1 MLQCFW
7 RMKMDNIQL
16 QRHANNIRKNIVDM
30 VYAAQ
35 SGHPGGSLGC
45 ADIITYLYF
54 EEMDINK
61 DNVSSKDRDR
71 FVLSKGHC
79 SPALYAVLKE
89 KELIDEDLLTFRK
102 LGSKLQ
108 GHPSTSFL
116 DAVDMSTGSL
126 GQGVSCAVGMALA
139 NKLDNNNHTIYCL
152 VGDGE
157 AEEGIVWEALM
168 AAAHYK
174 LDNLVVIFDNNGL
187 QIDGNVQDVIGP
199 LPLKEKALAFGAHTV
214 EINGNDFDEIRSAFK
229 ERVKDK
235 PTVIVAHT
243 VKGKGVSYM
252 ENNAGWHGKA
262 PKEDDYLIAK
272 KDLEVSE

>member
-1 MLQCFW
+1 
-7 RMKMDNIQL
+7 MDNKEL
-16 QRHANNIRKNIVDM
+16 QKHANNIRKDIIDM

-54 EEMDINK
+54 EKMDINK
-61 DNVSSKDRDR
+61 ENANSKDRDR

-89 KELIDEDLLTFRK
+89 KGLIDADLKTFRQ
-102 LGSKLQ
+102 LGSPLQ
-108 GHPSTSFL
+108 GHPSTNYL
-116 DAVDMSTGSL
+116 KAVDISSGSL

-139 NKLDNNNHTIYCL
+139 NKLDHNNHNIYCL

-157 AEEGIVWEALM
+157 SEEGIVWEALM

-174 LDNLVVIFDNNGL
+174 LDNLYIIFDNNGL
-187 QIDGNVQDVIGP
+187 QIDGNIEDVIGP
-199 LPLKEKALAFGAHTV
+199 LPLKEKALAFNTHVV
-214 EINGNDFDEIRSAFK
+214 EIDGNDFDSIREGFNNH
-229 ERVKDK
+229 VVGK
-235 PTVIVAHT
+235 PTVIIAHT

-252 ENNAGWHGKA
+252 ENSAAWHGKA
-262 PKEDDYLIAK
+262 PNKEEYEKAIKELDYGTRN
-272 KDLEVSE
+272 